1 MTDRVYPSSK
11 PNANA
16 KANGNGNVAAPNGT
30 SAAHPPPPV
39 PAPAPSKA
47 QLYRPYNPPAS
58 QHRRHGRRRT
68 DGCRCSPCR
77 CCFWTI
83 LLILLILLIAATV
96 SAVLYLLYHPHKPS
110 FTVSYL
116 QTGRLNLSSS
126 SAAASSPSLSA
137 SFNLTLL
144 AKNPNSHIFTYFF
157 DPTVVSLLSSSSV
170 LLGNSTLPAFVSF
183 PKNQTSF
190 RNVVASGDFQDLD
203 ADSVTALRSDLRK
216 KNGVPLT
223 VQLDTKISVK
233 AGGLKSK
240 RVGIRVTCDGFRGV
254 VPPKGK
260 AAAVASVGESKCT
273 VDLRIKIWKFTF

>member
-1 MTDRVYPSSK
+1 MTDRIYPSSK

-16 KANGNGNVAAPNGT
+16 NVAAPNGT
-30 SAAHPPPPV
+30 AAA
-39 PAPAPSKA
+39 PAPAPNGTSKA

-68 DGCRCSPCR
+68 GGCRCSPCR
-77 CCFWTI
+77 CCFWI
-83 LLILLILLIAATV
+83 VLLILLILLVAATV

-116 QTGRLNLSSS
+116 QTERLNLSSS
-126 SAAASSPSLSA
+126 SAAASAPSLSA
-137 SFNLTLL
+137 YFNLTLL
-144 AKNPNSHIFTYFF
+144 VKNPNPHTFTYFF
-157 DPTVVSLLSSSSV
+157 SPAVVSLLSSSSSV

-190 RNVVASGDFQDLD
+190 RNVVASGDFQNLD
-203 ADSVTALRSDLRK
+203 ADSATALRSDLRR

-223 VQLDTKISVK
+223 VQLDTRVSVK
-233 AGGLKSK
+233 AGGLRSRK
-240 RVGIRVTCDGFRGV
+240 VGIRVTCDGFKGI

-260 AAAVASVGESKCT
+260 TAAVASVGESKCT